1 MFAPVRQ
8 PLALRTSFPPGLL
21 VSAAAV
27 SVMFTATP
35 FLLPELGRA
44 FGVSTA
50 SLGWF
55 SAAQVAT
62 FAIASF
68 GAGRLLSPSHR
79 LLVVAGVVFAVA
91 NVASVFVGEFWL
103 LVGVRG
109 LAGLASGT
117 VNWIAWGQ
125 AARQPAAMGR
135 VAAIGP
141 IAATVGSLAFGPLIA
156 WAGYQ
161 AVFGAI
167 AVVGGLAVLLPA
179 SIESGER
186 VGGTVSDSKSNRVL
200 LIAAG
205 LLTLFASS
213 AFVFLGIRL
222 EVLGAAPW
230 VLSIAMAGNAVAGF
244 LATRNKASRAWVWF
258 VLIGACAAIAF
269 IPGLVWPVVVAVW
282 VWGFAFWMGIPR
294 LLRLVEERSDR
305 PGERTG
311 DAQGL
316 MAVGRILGPI
326 LGGTL
331 EGVGGFVLVGTVAAV
346 GVTAAGSMV
355 GGVELQR
362 SRAGR

>member
-1 MFAPVRQ
+1 
-8 PLALRTSFPPGLL
+8 
-21 VSAAAV
+21 
-27 SVMFTATP
+27 MFTATP
-35 FLLPELGRA
+35 FLLPELGRH

-50 SLGWF
+50 ALGWY

-62 FAIASF
+62 FAVASF
-68 GAGRLLSPSHR
+68 GAGRLLAPSHR
-79 LLVVAGVVFAVA
+79 LLVVSGVVFAIA
-91 NVASVFVGEFWL
+91 NVASIFAGGFWL

-125 AARQPAAMGR
+125 AARKPAAMGR

-141 IAATVGSLAFGPLIA
+141 MAATIGALAFGPLIA
-156 WAGYQ
+156 WAGYR
-161 AVFGAI
+161 AVFAAV

-179 SIESGER
+179 AIDSGEP
-186 VGGTVSDSKSNRVL
+186 VGRSVSDSNSNRVL
-200 LIAAG
+200 LVAAG

-222 EVLGAAPW
+222 EGLDAAPW
-230 VLSIAMAGNAVAGF
+230 VLSIAMAGNALAGY
-244 LATRNKASRAWVWF
+244 LGTRRTAKRAWVWF
-258 VLIGACAAIAF
+258 VLIGACAAVAF
-269 IPGLVWPVVVAVW
+269 VPVLVWPVVIAVW
-282 VWGFAFWMGIPR
+282 TWGFAFWMGIPR
-294 LLRLVEERSDR
+294 LLRLLEERSDR

-326 LGGTL
+326 MGGSLEGLGG
-331 EGVGGFVLVGTVAAV
+331 FIMVGTVAAF

-355 GGVELQR
+355 AGVERQR
-362 SRAGR
+362 TRAGR